1 MRLELPY
8 STGRAPAIGT
18 LWRRARRMM
27 PAALLL
33 GVMPLL
39 AGCDLDLM
47 DPKGP
52 IGLQEKSLIIL
63 ATVLMLVIVV
73 PVILMVL
80 GFAWRYRASNT
91 SATFAPDWE
100 HSTKIELVVWLVP
113 CVIIAVLGGVTW
125 VTTHTLD
132 PYRPIAGNNK
142 PLEVEVVS
150 LD

>member
-1 MRLELPY
+1 MSAELPHPA
-8 STGRAPAIGT
+8 GPAPMLGT
-18 LWRRARRMM
+18 LWRRARRMT

-39 AGCDLDLM
+39 GGCDLDLM

-63 ATVLMLVIVV
+63 ATALMLVIVV
-73 PVILMVL
+73 PVILMIL

-91 SATFAPDWE
+91 NATFAPDWE
-100 HSTKIELVVWLVP
+100 HSTRIELVVWLVP
-113 CVIIAVLGGVTW
+113 CVIIAILGTVTW

-132 PYRPIAGNNK
+132 PYRSIAEQHQTG
-142 PLEVEVVS
+142 
-150 LD
+150 